1 MKRKAVW
8 FIGLI
13 AALALGGCVM
23 MPGDGTGSDK
33 VNAIHLLEDFWEAGD
48 LAKDG
53 EQWFKFTVSSAG
65 AYYIHVIFD
74 TLTDLTARVF
84 TPAGSPVGGEAY
96 LWERRNTW
104 YFFREIPESGTY
116 YIKVWP
122 SQYGDSGTYRIGYNR
137 SATAPR

>member
-1 MKRKAVW
+1 MQRKTVW

-13 AALALGGCVM
+13 TAIALGACTM
-23 MPGDGTGSDK
+23 TPGDGTGSDK
-33 VNAIHLLEDFWEAGD
+33 RNAIYLFEDSWEDGG
-48 LAKDG
+48 LVKDD

-65 AYYIHVIFD
+65 TYYIHVIFD

-104 YFFREIPESGTY
+104 YFSRDIPESGTY
-116 YIKVWP
+116 YIRVEP
-122 SQYGDSGTYRIGYNR
+122 SDSGDSGTYRIGYNR
-137 SATAPR
+137 TATAPR